1 MKNLFSLQKFRDI
14 SIKRKL
20 YFIVGAMAVLIV
32 IELVTLWFAIHTLS
46 AVRAFVGAEGLWS
59 KAEKDAVYQLRKY
72 SRTGNEADYN
82 AFQKF
87 MAVPLGDHKTRL
99 ELLKPDPDMNVAR
112 QGFLQG
118 RIHSDDINGMINLV
132 LRFHNNYYLG
142 KAIGYWSQGDS
153 LITKLIPV
161 GEQLHA
167 EIDAPVPS
175 KQKIDF
181 ITGQIEPINEELTT
195 LEDNFSYSLG
205 EGSRW
210 LENLVLKIVFAV
222 ALTVEIT
229 GLGLSISVTRSITK
243 GLREINKTA
252 NKIAKGDLSER
263 VTVFSK
269 DEIGQVAAAMNNM
282 TDKLV
287 LSNEELGHFAYIA
300 SHDLQEPLRTI
311 SNYVELLQRKYEG
324 KLDENADKYL
334 SVITGATNR
343 MQLLIK
349 DVLDYSRIGSEKI
362 LQNIDCN
369 KLLRDV
375 LVDMDAHIKKTNTK
389 IYADALPVVKGYS
402 ELSSVFQNLISNA
415 IKFKKENSDPVI
427 HINAVAK
434 NKEWLFSIKD
444 NGIGIEPEYADRIFT
459 IFQKLHSNK
468 IYTGTGIGLA
478 HCKKIIELHRGKIW
492 VESEAGKGSSFYF
505 TISM

>member
-1 MKNLFSLQKFRDI
+1 MRKFFSLQKFRDI

-20 YFIVGAMAVLIV
+20 YFIVGTMAVLIV
-32 IELVTLWFAIHTLS
+32 IELITLWFAIHTLS
-46 AVRAFVGAEGLWS
+46 SVRAFVGAEGLWS
-59 KAEKDAVYQLRKY
+59 KAEKDAVYQLRTY
-72 SRTGNEADYN
+72 SRTGDEAAYK

-87 MAVPLGDHKTRL
+87 MEVPLGDHKTRL
-99 ELLKPDPDMNVAR
+99 ELLKTHPDLNIAR

-118 RIHSDDINGMINLV
+118 RIHSGDIDDMINLV
-132 LRFHNNYYLG
+132 LRFHNNYYLS
-142 KAIGYWSQGDS
+142 KAIGYWTQGDS
-153 LITKLIPV
+153 IIVKLIPI

-167 EIDAPVPS
+167 EINSPAPS

-181 ITGQIEPINEELTT
+181 ITAQIDPINEQLTT

-229 GLGLSISVTRSITK
+229 GLALSISVTRGITK
-243 GLREINKTA
+243 GLNEINRTV
-252 NKIAKGDLSER
+252 NKIAKGDLTER

-269 DEIGQVAAAMNNM
+269 DEIGQVAEAMNHM

-287 LSNEELGHFAYIA
+287 SSNEELSQFAYIA

-311 SNYVELLQRKYEG
+311 SNYVELLQRKYKG

-334 SVITGATNR
+334 GVITGATNR
-343 MQLLIK
+343 MQMLIK
-349 DVLDYSRIGSEKI
+349 DVLDYSRIGRDKV

-369 KLLRDV
+369 KMLRDV
-375 LVDMDAHIKKTNTK
+375 LADMDAHIKRTNTK
-389 IYADALPVVKGYS
+389 VYVDPLPVVKGYS
-402 ELSSVFQNLISNA
+402 ELSSVFQNIISNA
-415 IKFKKENSDPVI
+415 IKFKKEYSDPVI
-427 HINAVAK
+427 HISAMEK
-434 NKEWLFSIKD
+434 NKEWLFVIKD
-444 NGIGIEPEYADRIFT
+444 NGIGVDPEYSDRIFT

-468 IYTGTGIGLA
+468 LYTGTGIGLA

-492 VESEAGKGSSFYF
+492 VESKPGKGSSFYF